1 MVAQCIEPLL
11 ISGHKF
17 DIGLHVLIASIDPLR
32 VFIYQNAGLRFC
44 KLQYPTSLND
54 SSPLESYVVEDYLPP
69 WEIPDLKHYYH
80 EIPSFDVEGTNHFAV
95 LRQYLAHINI
105 DPDQFQNDIYGA
117 VVKLIAGNRDHFK
130 RMQSHFHQEYQQPG
144 ANNFFEMCRFDFM
157 VDDKGNDSKAKENIV
172 NDLLQMIGI
181 QSPAEAMRRNKIF
194 QVNNNYCD
202 PKCHDMERI
211 YDMTCWSCPGWLASA
226 EANVLYQSAVEY
238 LRRGRYKLI
247 FPTAD
252 DAHVPFLD
260 GGRTSYDIAFS
271 RYIQSL
277 AKEKL
282 DLNASVICSKS
293 DHCSTHGVCVNGQC
307 ICDSGFEGVVCAEV
321 VLPLDIGISQV
332 KNPNSSIDKL
342 KNFHSPYLRVVGAA
356 TTPHGTSTLSIVHLA
371 IAMTIVF
378 GTIYVI
384 AKFVKCKRRTAKEQ

>member
-1 MVAQCIEPLL
+1 M
-11 ISGHKF
+11 
-17 DIGLHVLIASIDPLR
+17 
-32 VFIYQNAGLRFC
+32 
-44 KLQYPTSLND
+44 
-54 SSPLESYVVEDYLPP
+54 
-69 WEIPDLKHYYH
+69 
-80 EIPSFDVEGTNHFAV
+80 
-95 LRQYLAHINI
+95 LRQYLAQINI
-105 DPDQFQNDIYGA
+105 DPGQFQKDIYGA

-130 RMQSHFHQEYQQPG
+130 RMQRRFRQECQQPG

-157 VDDKGNDSKAKENIV
+157 VDDKGKPWLMEVNQSPTLAPKIFASGNDAKAKENIV
-172 NDLLQMIGI
+172 NDLLRMIGI

-194 QVNNNYCD
+194 QVNDNYCD

-211 YDMTCWSCPGWLASA
+211 YDMMCWSCPGWLTSA
-226 EANVLYQSAVEY
+226 ETDVLYQSAVEY

-282 DLNASVICSKS
+282 DLNPSVVCSRS
-293 DHCSTHGVCVNGQC
+293 DHCSTHGICVNGQC
-307 ICDSGFEGVVCAEV
+307 ICDSGFEGLVCAEV
-321 VLPLDIGISQV
+321 VLPLDLDISRV

-342 KNFHSPYLRVVGAA
+342 KNFHSANLRVVGAA
-356 TTPHGTSTLSIVHLA
+356 TTPHDTSTLAIVYLA
-371 IAMTIVF
+371 IGITLVF
-378 GTIYVI
+378 GAIYII
-384 AKFVKCKRRTAKEQ
+384 AKLFKCKRRTAKEQ